1 MLDLPYKLYNDR
13 SPSVNYFFYCLNKG
27 SSIPMDKMERFFKI
41 DQILKSSRYSV
52 PKSRFLEE
60 LEVSLATWK
69 RDLEYLRDRMH
80 APIEY
85 DKKTKGYQYTEGSD
99 FELPGLW
106 MNEGEIHALLT
117 MQHLVENLQ
126 PGMLDDHIKP
136 LIDRI
141 TGLIELGEHTSSEV
155 NKRIRI
161 LSLAGRPFNN
171 AYFEMIS
178 SAVLGRKRLSIKYY
192 DRTNDIETIR
202 EVSPQRLIHYR
213 ENWYMDA
220 WCHLRDGLRTFA
232 IESVREAETLATK
245 AKNISDDKL
254 NEELGSGYGIF
265 TGSTTSKAQLRFNPK
280 TARWVDSEQW
290 HPVQVS
296 HYDDD
301 GYYHLTFPYSD
312 DRELIQDIL
321 KFGANVEVIKPPEL
335 KERVHQALLDAV
347 NIYTE

>member
-1 MLDLPYKLYNDR
+1 
-13 SPSVNYFFYCLNKG
+13 
-27 SSIPMDKMERFFKI
+27 MDKMERFFKI

-52 PKSRFLEE
+52 PKSRFMDE

-85 DKKTKGYQYTEGSD
+85 DPKTKGYHYTEGSD

-136 LIDRI
+136 LMERI
-141 TGLIELGEHTSSEV
+141 THLLEIGEHSVSEV

-161 LSLAGRPFNN
+161 LSLASRPLNS
-171 AYFEMIS
+171 AYFEIIS
-178 SAVLGRKRLSIKYY
+178 SAVLGRQRLNINYY
-192 DRTNDIETIR
+192 DRAHDKETVR

-220 WCHLRDGLRTFA
+220 WCHLRNGLRTFA
-232 IESVREAETLATK
+232 VESIRKAQVLDTK
-245 AKNISDDKL
+245 VKSVPEKHLD
-254 NEELGSGYGIF
+254 EELGSGYGIF
-265 TGSTTSKAQLRFNPK
+265 TGSKTQNATLRFNPV
-280 TARWVDSEQW
+280 TARWIESEQW

-296 HYDDD
+296 HYDNE
-301 GYYHLTFPYSD
+301 GYYILSFPYSD

-321 KFGANVEVIKPPEL
+321 KYGANVEVLKPAAL
-335 KERVHQALLDAV
+335 KDRVHNALIDAV
-347 NIYTE
+347 SLYTKQ

>member
-1 MLDLPYKLYNDR
+1 
-13 SPSVNYFFYCLNKG
+13 
-27 SSIPMDKMERFFKI
+27 MDKMERFFKI
-41 DQILKSSRYSV
+41 DQLLKSSRYSV
-52 PKSRFLEE
+52 PKERFLEE

-85 DKKTKGYQYTEGSD
+85 DKKTRGYQYTEGTD

-117 MQHLVENLQ
+117 MQHLVEDLQ

-141 TGLIELGEHTSSEV
+141 THLLELGDHTANEV

-161 LSLAGRPFNN
+161 LSMSSRPFNS
-171 AYFEMIS
+171 AYFETIS
-178 SAVLGRKRLSIKYY
+178 SAVLGRQRLKISYY
-192 DRTNDIETIR
+192 DRAHDKETVR

-220 WCHLRDGLRTFA
+220 WCHLRDGVRTFA
-232 IESVREAETLATK
+232 VESIRKADPLQEK
-245 AKNISDDKL
+245 AKNVSEKLL

-265 TGSTTSKAQLRFNPK
+265 TGSNTQEVQLRFNPK
-280 TARWVDSEQW
+280 TARWIASEQW

-296 HYDDD
+296 HYDDE
-301 GYYHLTFPYSD
+301 GYYLLSFPYSD

-321 KFGANVEVIKPPEL
+321 KYGANVEVIKPTAL
-335 KERVHQALLDAV
+335 KKRVKSALEDA
-347 NIYTE
+347 IKLYTD